1 MGALFGRLAIADDC
15 VVQRMEGTRVKDS
28 KDGVWRKRHFEVVE
42 LVVWCS
48 VWMVLLGSLMT
59 LSRFN

>member
-1 MGALFGRLAIADDC
+1 MGALFGRLARANGC
-15 VVQRMEGTRVKDS
+15 VVQGVRGMRVKDS
-28 KDGVWRKRHFEVVE
+28 KGGVWRKRHFEVVE